1 MKIFYAALGAVYVC
15 WFAWYGGT
23 GQAVTQAELNTYVK
37 SMSEKSSSG
46 PEKVKEVT
54 ELMHRLAAFDTG
66 NEFLMVNL
74 IKYRAKAAY
83 PEGSEWANETD
94 ALAAD
99 ARYSSGVVKELFK
112 RGSLPILKASV
123 IGAFMIGEDWRGW
136 DDVAIVR
143 YRSVHDML
151 DMIVGIAD
159 SGLSVHKYASI
170 QQTHVFPAEPVISL
184 FSIRL
189 LFALLL
195 VTFALVVRLFT
206 NRI

>member
-1 MKIFYAALGAVYVC
+1 MKIFYVGLAAIYGS

-23 GQAVTQAELNTYVK
+23 GEAVTQDELNAYVK
-37 SMSEKSSSG
+37 SVSEKSSSG
-46 PEKVKEVT
+46 PVKIEEAT
-54 ELMHRLAAFDTG
+54 KLMHRLAAFDTG

-83 PEGSEWANETD
+83 PESSEWANETD

-99 ARYSSGVVKELFK
+99 ARYSRGVLKELFK

-123 IGAFMIGEDWRGW
+123 IGVFMIDEDWRDW
-136 DDVAIVR
+136 DDVVIVR

-151 DMIVGIAD
+151 DMIVGMAD

-170 QQTHVFPAEPVISL
+170 QQTHVFPAEPVFSL

-195 VTFALVVRLFT
+195 ITFALVVRLLV